1 MVFGVTGFEP
11 TSLTPLVDNLG
22 QSGLASLSPRFIFI
36 KVELIPHTS
45 KGVHD
50 D

>member
-22 QSGLASLSPRFIFI
+22 QSGLASLSPSFFIHDQDI
-36 KVELIPHTS
+36 VESI
-45 KGVHD
+45 
-50 D
+50 